1 LNIFTAKEGKMMKRG
16 LLITTVGMCLILML
30 AMLSFV
36 PAYAKPAAPK
46 TIKIGILISFTGPD
60 GMVGKPAKDGYD
72 LAVEKINK
80 GGGVYVKEYGKKIP
94 LELVIMDM
102 ETDPEKAVAR
112 AEALN
117 QQGVSIVCGT
127 TLMSATSDIFE
138 KNKLPAITSLVTTV
152 GVFQRG
158 FKYFFGISK
167 LNDGI
172 VDALYAVFATIPKG
186 QRPTKWAIWQEQ
198 TDWIAELF
206 DLARQKAPAQG
217 ITFVSDSKYPMLAK
231 DMSPFILAAKKA
243 GAEVVFSAPV
253 PPDAIT
259 MLKQM
264 KELDYHPKA
273 IIMIRA
279 SDDPA
284 WVKMTGPMGDYVIG
298 APDWHPALKYPGVK
312 ELNAA
317 YKAKFGTETHIVV
330 GNAYASIQIAA
341 AAIEKAGTLDRTK
354 IRDAIAE
361 TDMMTVYGP
370 VKFNHGRRV
379 YAPPVVI
386 QWQKGIMEMVW
397 PDNMKTKPLLYP
409 MP

>member
-1 LNIFTAKEGKMMKRG
+1 MKNRVTI
-16 LLITTVGMCLILML
+16 ITVSICLILMF
-30 AMLSFV
+30 ACVSV
-36 PAYAKPAAPK
+36 YAAPTAPK
-46 TIKIGILISFTGPD
+46 TIKIGIMVSFTGPD
-60 GMVGKPAKDGYD
+60 GMVGIPAKNGYE
-72 LAVEKINK
+72 LAVEKVNK
-80 GGGVYVKEYGKKIP
+80 DGGVYVKEYGKKIP

-117 QQGVSIVCGT
+117 QAGVSVVCGT

-152 GVFQRG
+152 GLFQRG
-158 FKYFFGISK
+158 FKYYFGISK
-167 LNDGI
+167 MNDGV
-172 VDALYAVFATIPKG
+172 VDAIYAVFANIPKG

-206 DLARQKAPAQG
+206 DLARQKAPAQS
-217 ITFVSDSKYPMLAK
+217 ITFVSDSKYPMLTQ
-231 DMSPFILAAKKA
+231 DVSPLILEAKKA
-243 GAEVVFSAPV
+243 GAEVIFSAPV

-279 SDDPA
+279 CDDPA
-284 WVKMTGPMGDYVIG
+284 WVHMTGPMGDYVIG

-317 YKAKFGTETHIVV
+317 YKAKFGEETHITA

-341 AAIEKAGTLDRTK
+341 AAIEKAGSLDRTK
-354 IRDAIAE
+354 IRDAIANI
-361 TDMMTVYGP
+361 DMMTVYGP
-370 VKFNHGRRV
+370 VKFKNGRRV
-379 YAPPVVI
+379 YAPPVVT
-386 QWQKGIMEMVW
+386 QWQKGIMEMIW
-397 PDNMKTKPLLYP
+397 PDDMKTKAMIYP

>member
-1 LNIFTAKEGKMMKRG
+1 MKGRKWT
-16 LLITTVGMCLILML
+16 ITILSICSILMFAL
-30 AMLSFV
+30 VTANAQPV
-36 PAYAKPAAPK
+36 APK

-60 GMVGKPAKDGYD
+60 GMVGKPAKDGYE

-94 LELVIMDM
+94 LELLIMDM

-117 QQGVSIVCGT
+117 QQGAVIVCGT

-152 GVFQRG
+152 GLFERG
-158 FKYFFGISK
+158 FKYYFGISK
-167 LNDGI
+167 MNDGV
-172 VDALYAVFATIPKG
+172 VDAIYAAFAKIPKG
-186 QRPTKWAIWQEQ
+186 QRPTQWAIWQEQ
-198 TDWIAELF
+198 TDWIVELF

-217 ITFVSDSKYPMLAK
+217 FTFVSDSKYPMLAQ
-231 DMSPFILAAKKA
+231 DMGPLILAAKKA

-273 IIMIRA
+273 IMMIRA
-279 SDDPA
+279 CDDPA

-298 APDWHPALKYPGVK
+298 CPDWHPALKYPGVK

-317 YKAKFGTETHIVV
+317 YKAKFGTETHITS

-341 AAIEKAGTLDRTK
+341 AAIEKAGSLDRTK
-354 IRDAIAE
+354 VRDAIANI
-361 TDMMTVYGP
+361 DMMTVYGP
-370 VKFNHGRRV
+370 VKFNKGRRV
-379 YAPPVVI
+379 YAPPVVT
-386 QWQKGIMEMVW
+386 QWQKGIMEMIW
-397 PDNMKTKPLLYP
+397 PDNMKTKAMIYP
-409 MP
+409 IPK

>member
-1 LNIFTAKEGKMMKRG
+1 MMRKG
-16 LLITTVGMCLILML
+16 LTIMMVSICVMLML
-30 AMLSFV
+30 AFASANAQ
-36 PAYAKPAAPK
+36 PSAPK
-46 TIKIGILISFTGPD
+46 TIKIGILVSFTGPD
-60 GMVGKPAKDGYD
+60 AMIGKPAKDGYEM
-72 LAVEKINK
+72 AVEKTNK
-80 GGGVYVKEYGKKIP
+80 DGGVYVKEYGKKIP
-94 LELVIMDM
+94 LELLILDM
-102 ETDPEKAVAR
+102 ETNPEKAVAR

-117 QQGVSIVCGT
+117 QQNASVVCGT

-152 GVFQRG
+152 GLFERG
-158 FKYFFGISK
+158 FKYYFGISK
-167 LNDGI
+167 MNDGVI
-172 VDALYAVFATIPKG
+172 DAIFAAFAKIPKG

-217 ITFVSDSKYPMLAK
+217 VTFVSDSKYPMITQ
-231 DMSPFILAAKKA
+231 DMGPLILAAKKA
-243 GAEVVFSAPV
+243 GAEVIFSAPV

-273 IIMIRA
+273 IIMVRA
-279 SDDPA
+279 CDDPA

-298 APDWHPALKYPGVK
+298 VPDWHPALNYPGVR
-312 ELNAA
+312 ELNAE
-317 YKAKFGTETHIVV
+317 YKAKFGTDTHIVV

-354 IRDAIAE
+354 IRDAIAGI
-361 TDMMTVYGP
+361 DMMTVYGP
-370 VKFNHGRRV
+370 IKFTKGRRV
-379 YAPPVVI
+379 YAPPVI
-386 QWQKGIMEMVW
+386 TQWQKGIMEMVW
-397 PDNMKTKPLLYP
+397 PDNMKTKAMIYP

>member
-1 LNIFTAKEGKMMKRG
+1 MMRKQLIG
-16 LLITTVGMCLILML
+16 ITLCICLLL
-30 AMLSFV
+30 ALFPV
-36 PAYAKPAAPK
+36 YAQSQAPK

-60 GMVGKPAKDGYD
+60 GMVGKPAKDGYEM
-72 LAVEKINK
+72 AVEKINK
-80 GGGVYVKEYGKKIP
+80 DGGVFVKEYGKKIP
-94 LELVIMDM
+94 LELLILDM
-102 ETDPEKAVAR
+102 ETNPEKAVAR

-117 QQGVSIVCGT
+117 QQNAVIVCGT

-152 GVFQRG
+152 GLFERG
-158 FKYFFGISK
+158 FKYYFGISK
-167 LNDGI
+167 MNDGV
-172 VDALYAVFATIPKG
+172 VDAIFAAFAKIPKG

-198 TDWIAELF
+198 TDWIVELF

-217 ITFVSDSKYPMLAK
+217 VTFVSDSKYPMITQ
-231 DMSPFILAAKKA
+231 DMGPLILAAKKA
-243 GAEVVFSAPV
+243 GAEAIFSAPV

-273 IIMIRA
+273 IMMIRA
-279 SDDPA
+279 CDDPA

-298 APDWHPALKYPGVK
+298 CPDWHPALNYPGVK

-317 YKAKFGTETHIVV
+317 YKAKFGTETHITS

-354 IRDAIAE
+354 VRDAIADI
-361 TDMMTVYGP
+361 DMMTVYGP
-370 VKFNHGRRV
+370 VKFNKGRRV
-379 YAPPVVI
+379 YAPPVVT
-386 QWQKGIMEMVW
+386 QWQKGIMEMIW
-397 PDNMKTKPLLYP
+397 PDNMKTKAMIYP
-409 MP
+409 IPK

>member
-1 LNIFTAKEGKMMKRG
+1 MKGRKWT
-16 LLITTVGMCLILML
+16 ITILSICLILML
-30 AMLSFV
+30 ALTANAQ
-36 PAYAKPAAPK
+36 PAPPK

-72 LAVEKINK
+72 MAVEKINK
-80 GGGVYVKEYGKKIP
+80 DGGVFVKEYGKKIP
-94 LELVIMDM
+94 LELLILDM
-102 ETDPEKAVAR
+102 ETNPEKAVAR

-117 QQGVSIVCGT
+117 QQNASVVCGT

-152 GVFQRG
+152 GLFERG
-158 FKYFFGISK
+158 FNYYFGISK
-167 LNDGI
+167 MNDGV
-172 VDALYAVFATIPKG
+172 VDAIFAAFAKISKD
-186 QRPTKWAIWQEQ
+186 QKPTKWAIWQEQ
-198 TDWIAELF
+198 TDWIVELF

-217 ITFVSDSKYPMLAK
+217 VTFVSDSKYPMITQ
-231 DMSPFILAAKKA
+231 DMGPLILAAKKA
-243 GAEVVFSAPV
+243 GAEAIFSAPV

-273 IIMIRA
+273 IMMIRA
-279 SDDPA
+279 CDDPA

-298 APDWHPALKYPGVK
+298 CPDWHPALNYPGVK

-317 YKAKFGTETHIVV
+317 YKAKFGTETHITS

-354 IRDAIAE
+354 IRDAIADI
-361 TDMMTVYGP
+361 DMMTVYGP
-370 VKFNHGRRV
+370 VKFNKGRRV
-379 YAPPVVI
+379 YAPPVVT
-386 QWQKGIMEMVW
+386 QWQKGIMEMIW
-397 PDNMKTKPLLYP
+397 PDNMKTKAMIYP
-409 MP
+409 IPK

>member
-1 LNIFTAKEGKMMKRG
+1 MKRR
-16 LLITTVGMCLILML
+16 LSLTTTIGMCIIAVLTMVAL
-30 AMLSFV
+30 A
-36 PAYAKPAAPK
+36 PAYAQTAAPK
-46 TIKIGILISFTGPD
+46 TIKIGIMVSFSGPD
-60 GMVGKPAKDGYD
+60 AMIGKPAKDGYE

-80 GGGVYVKEYGKKIP
+80 NGGVYVKEYGKKIP

-102 ETDPEKAVAR
+102 ETNAEKAIAR

-117 QQGVSIVCGT
+117 QQNVSVVCGT

-152 GVFQRG
+152 GLFQRG
-158 FKYFFGISK
+158 FKYYFGISK
-167 LNDGI
+167 MNDGI
-172 VDALYAVFATIPKG
+172 IDAIFAAFANIPKG
-186 QRPTKWAIWQEQ
+186 QRPTRWAIWQEQ

-206 DLARQKAPAQG
+206 TLARQKASTQG
-217 ITFVSDSKYPMLAK
+217 IKFVSDKQYTMITH
-231 DMSPFILAAKKA
+231 DMSSLILEAKKA
-243 GAEVVFSAPV
+243 DAEVIFTAPV

-284 WVKMTGPMGDYVIG
+284 WNKMTGPMGNDVIG
-298 APDWHPALKYPGVK
+298 APDWHYALNYPGVK
-312 ELNAA
+312 ELNMA
-317 YKAKFGTETHIVV
+317 YKAKFGMDTHIVV
-330 GNAYASIQIAA
+330 GNAYASIEIAA
-341 AAIEKAGTLDRTK
+341 SAIEKAESLNRTK
-354 IRDAIAE
+354 IMNAIAA
-361 TDMMTVYGP
+361 TDMMTVCGP
-370 VKFNHGRRV
+370 IKFKNGRSL

-397 PDNMKTKPLLYP
+397 PDNMKTKVMGYP
-409 MP
+409 IP

>member
-1 LNIFTAKEGKMMKRG
+1 MMRKQ
-16 LLITTVGMCLILML
+16 LIGITLCICLILL
-30 AMLSFV
+30 VALV
-36 PAYAKPAAPK
+36 PANAQPVAPK

-60 GMVGKPAKDGYD
+60 GMVGKPAKDGYE

-80 GGGVYVKEYGKKIP
+80 NGGVYVKEYGKKIP
-94 LELVIMDM
+94 LELLIMDM

-117 QQGVSIVCGT
+117 QQGAVIVCGT

-152 GVFQRG
+152 GLFERG
-158 FKYFFGISK
+158 FKYYFGISK
-167 LNDGI
+167 MNDGV
-172 VDALYAVFATIPKG
+172 VDAIYAAFAKIPKG
-186 QRPTKWAIWQEQ
+186 QRPTQWAIWQEQ
-198 TDWIAELF
+198 TDWIVELF

-217 ITFVSDSKYPMLAK
+217 FTFVSDSKYPMLAQ
-231 DMSPFILAAKKA
+231 DMGPLILAAKKA

-273 IIMIRA
+273 IMMIRA
-279 SDDPA
+279 CDDPA

-298 APDWHPALKYPGVK
+298 CPDWHPALKYPGVK

-317 YKAKFGTETHIVV
+317 YKAKFGTETHITS

-341 AAIEKAGTLDRTK
+341 AAIEKAGSLDRTK
-354 IRDAIAE
+354 VRDAIANI
-361 TDMMTVYGP
+361 DMMTVYGP
-370 VKFNHGRRV
+370 VKFNKGRRV
-379 YAPPVVI
+379 YAPPVVT
-386 QWQKGIMEMVW
+386 QWQKGIMEMIW
-397 PDNMKTKPLLYP
+397 PDNMKTKAMIYP
-409 MP
+409 IPK